1 MAMSG
6 VGVRFM
12 KSNMATSPT
21 FTAIAEIN
29 DIDGPNRTRKTI
41 STTSLDTTGGYET
54 FIGGFRD
61 GGTIT
66 ANMNFTHAAY
76 EAMVDEFELETAC
89 NYEIR
94 FPDADKT
101 CLKFAAV
108 VTDVG
113 MKIPKDDKISAPVT
127 LKISG
132 AVTLDAWTN

>member
-12 KSNMATSPT
+12 KSNMATSPV
-21 FTAIAEIN
+21 FTAIAQIN
-29 DIDGPNRTRKTI
+29 DIDGPSRTRKTI

-66 ANMNFTHAAY
+66 CNMNFTNASYA
-76 EAMVDEFELETAC
+76 AMVAEYELEVAC

-94 FPDADKT
+94 FPDTAKT
-101 CLKFAAV
+101 CLQFAAI

-132 AVTLDAWTN
+132 KVTLTAWT